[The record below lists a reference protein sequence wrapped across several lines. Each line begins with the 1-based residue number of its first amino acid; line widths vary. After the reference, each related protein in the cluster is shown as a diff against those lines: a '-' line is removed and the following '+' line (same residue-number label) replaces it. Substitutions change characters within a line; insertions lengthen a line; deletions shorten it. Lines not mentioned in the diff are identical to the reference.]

1 MNKKY
6 SKLFSPIKIKNF
18 VFDNRFVLSPI
29 TLNVSSYDG
38 FASKEDIDYALKR
51 AHSAY
56 LAISSAAYINLE
68 GQIFEFGFSAANDE
82 HIDSLKQVANAMKSK
97 GAKAILQL
105 AYSGRF
111 SIISLNRLG
120 YVVGPSKQSFMY
132 PFPHEVQE
140 LSIKQIKELIK
151 DYQKATLR
159 AIEAGFDGVEISSA
173 QKILIQAFFSVIS
186 NQRNDIYGNQNL
198 ENRSRL
204 GLEILQAVRET
215 IDKHASE
222 NFILGYRATAE
233 ETRGQEIG
241 YPIEDFLQFMDQVL
255 INIKI
260 DYLALASWGRN
271 IYKYKVQSQGEYFNQ
286 LVNKVVYQH
295 INQRIPVIVSGG
307 INSPDKCLEALE
319 YGDMIGLSSVFVAE
333 PDFVRKIKTM
343 QIDKINLHIT
353 EKDIEKLAIPKAA
366 FKEMVK
372 LMDYGESLPKDTRDE
387 LKKLENNYSTKN

>member
-6 SKLFSPIKIKNF
+6 FKLFSEIKIKNF

-29 TLNVSSYDG
+29 TLNVSSSDG

-51 AHSAY
+51 AHSAP

-68 GQIFEFGFSAANDE
+68 GQIFEFGFSAVNDE
-82 HIDSLKQVANAMKSK
+82 HIDSLRQVANAMKSK

-105 AYSGRF
+105 AHSGRF

-132 PFPHEVQE
+132 PFPHEVHE
-140 LSIKQIKELIK
+140 LNINQIKELIK

-159 AIEAGFDGVEISSA
+159 AIKAGFDGVEISSA
-173 QKILIQAFFSVIS
+173 QKLLIQAFFSIVS

-204 GLEILQAVRET
+204 GLEILQAVRKT
-215 IDKHASE
+215 IDKHANE

-241 YPIEDFLQFMDQVL
+241 YSIEDFLQFMDQVL
-255 INIKI
+255 LNIKI
-260 DYLALASWGRN
+260 DYLALASWGRD
-271 IYKYKVQSQGEYFNQ
+271 IYKYKVQSQGKYFNQ

-307 INSPDKCLEALE
+307 INTPDKCLEALE
-319 YGDMIGLSSVFVAE
+319 YGDMVGLSSTFIVE
-333 PDFVRKIKTM
+333 PDFVKKIKTM
-343 QIDKINLHIT
+343 QIDKINLHVT
-353 EKDIEKLAIPKAA
+353 EKDIKKLAIPKAA

-372 LMDYGESLPKDTRDE
+372 LMDYGESLPKDTRDK
-387 LKKLENNYSTKN
+387 LRKLENNYPIKN

>member
-1 MNKKY
+1 M
-6 SKLFSPIKIKNF
+6 
-18 VFDNRFVLSPI
+18 
-29 TLNVSSYDG
+29 
-38 FASKEDIDYALKR
+38 
-51 AHSAY
+51 
-56 LAISSAAYINLE
+56 
-68 GQIFEFGFSAANDE
+68 
-82 HIDSLKQVANAMKSK
+82 
-97 GAKAILQL
+97 
-105 AYSGRF
+105 
-111 SIISLNRLG
+111 
-120 YVVGPSKQSFMY
+120 
-132 PFPHEVQE
+132 
-140 LSIKQIKELIK
+140 
-151 DYQKATLR
+151 
-159 AIEAGFDGVEISSA
+159 
-173 QKILIQAFFSVIS
+173 
-186 NQRNDIYGNQNL
+186 
-198 ENRSRL
+198 

-260 DYLALASWGRN
+260 DYLVLASWGRN

-295 INQRIPVIVSGG
+295 INQRISVIVSGG

-387 LKKLENNYSTKN
+387 LRKLENNYSIKN